1 MNLPDATLPLWVFSL
16 GILWLNVRAVID
28 VAKSARSD
36 NAKTGWITT
45 IIGLPVIGLVF
56 YWLSGTGVVS
66 SGATPEQREAALK
79 ARLNAGTPD
88 PRA

>member
-1 MNLPDATLPLWVFSL
+1 MNLPDATLPLWAFSL
-16 GILWLNVRAVID
+16 GILWLSIRAVID
-28 VAKSARSD
+28 VAKSDRSD

-45 IIGLPVIGLVF
+45 IIGLPVVGLIF
-56 YWLSGTGVVS
+56 YWLCGTRVVS

-88 PRA
+88 PRT